1 MKKFTVIITHYNQMR
16 YIEESLISV
25 LKQNYRN
32 IELIVADDCS
42 KLFNKKKVEKII
54 NKYNKSSFDY
64 KILVGEKNQGTVK
77 NLNNAVRNAT
87 GDYILFFAAD
97 DKLYD
102 ENVISNF
109 VKEFEDK
116 EKKVVT
122 TQCLLYDEFLKKKI
136 SNYVNPIKAHFINKK
151 SSFKIYEKMA
161 EGCFYGSGG
170 TAYRKEVFKKY
181 GFFDENYPFVE
192 DWSYWLKIL
201 REGTKMY
208 YANFKTLCHRD
219 GGISH
224 SQYTPDTLPKHVKQ
238 YYCDI
243 INIYKNEVFPYMDKF
258 NMFEKYRIL
267 VQFQETTM
275 YYGMFVPKL
284 NEELNFINI
293 ERSKD
298 KKFNIFWKI
307 MKVFRN
313 FKTFIIKRI
322 QILLK
327 YNITIPITF
336 VVWFLT
342 MLLVVNNIKMEKNIM
357 LIIYVASY
365 FAIYTV
371 VNLIV
376 NCIKY
381 FKNYKSGGLNV

>member
-1 MKKFTVIITHYNQMR
+1 MKKFSVIITHYNQMK
-16 YIEESLISV
+16 YIEESLVSV

-32 IELIVADDCS
+32 VELIVADDCS
-42 KLFNKKKVEKII
+42 RLFNKKKVEKII
-54 NKYNKSSFDY
+54 NKYNKSNFEY

-181 GFFDENYPFVE
+181 GLFDENYPFVE

-243 INIYKNEVFPYMDKF
+243 INIYKNEVFPYLDKF

-298 KKFNIFWKI
+298 KKFNMFWKI

-313 FKTFIIKRI
+313 FKTFIVRRI

-336 VVWFLT
+336 AVWFLS

-365 FAIYTV
+365 FAIYTI

-376 NCIKY
+376 NVIKY
-381 FKNYKSGGLNV
+381 FKNY